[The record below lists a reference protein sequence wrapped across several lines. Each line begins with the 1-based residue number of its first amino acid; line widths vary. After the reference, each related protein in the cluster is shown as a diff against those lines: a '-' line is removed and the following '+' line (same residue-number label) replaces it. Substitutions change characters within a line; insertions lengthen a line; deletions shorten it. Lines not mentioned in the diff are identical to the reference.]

1 MSSYR
6 KINNLGQYADVPS
19 FLDVHP
25 ESGHEGDYFTIETD
39 PNVTFCWDKYDR
51 TWEEEHIETESRNE
65 GSQTIG
71 GSLSV
76 SENLHVGGTIFAED
90 MTQFRGLFGSED
102 ELNTVRPNPKK
113 GDLALVWTPN
123 GISMYRCESD
133 GEYTDTG
140 QYAESPY
147 LKYSNGQRVF
157 GLSYDSVIFYAKD
170 GSVIAEIDMDSEDP
184 ELHIGTGATGKL
196 DEVHIRVKEVV
207 ELTADEVI
215 IRGNRPPTDPTQS
228 GPEYTL
234 GYLADEITI
243 LRDLNNQTISLADY
257 IGKRIDDRVGSYRAV
272 VVTQSTGLTV
282 FEADFR
288 QNELKIILAE
298 PNASTIVSAL
308 TILEPDVPE
317 GLAFVRH
324 LIIKNEGDYTI
335 NFPSVILGKE
345 MNVEA
350 GQKLDA
356 SYLFYRSGGR
366 VTYDLTFNVI

>member
-6 KINNLGQYADVPS
+6 KINNLGQYEDVPS

-65 GSQTIG
+65 GSQTID

-76 SENLHVGGTIFAED
+76 SENLHVGGVIFAED
-90 MTQFRGLFGSED
+90 MTQFCGLFGSED

-133 GEYTDTG
+133 GSYTDTG
-140 QYAESPY
+140 QYSESPY

-157 GLSYDSVIFYAKD
+157 GLSNDDVIFYAKD
-170 GSVIAEIDMDSEDP
+170 GSIIAEINTDNEDP
-184 ELHIGTGATGKL
+184 ELSIGTGPTGKL
-196 DEVHIRVKEVV
+196 DEVRINVKELV
-207 ELTADEVI
+207 EMTADNFWI
-215 IRGNRPPTDPTQS
+215 KGNRPPATLSS
-228 GPEYTL
+228 GPEYAL
-234 GYLADEITI
+234 GFLADEITI
-243 LRDLNNQTISLADY
+243 LKDLNNQTISLADY
-257 IGKRIDDRVGSYRAV
+257 VGGRIDGRVGSYRAV

-282 FEADFR
+282 FEADFS
-288 QNELKIILAE
+288 QHELKIILAE

-308 TILEPDVPE
+308 TILEPDVPA
-317 GLAFVRH
+317 GFAFVRH
-324 LIIKNEGDYTI
+324 LIIRNEGNYTI

-345 MNVEA
+345 INIEA

-356 SYLFYRSGGR
+356 SYLFYRSGST
-366 VTYDLTFNVI
+366 VTYDLTFNVV